1 MITIKTKEEIE
12 TLRQGG
18 KILANV
24 IEKIA
29 KEIRIGTTTGQIEDM
44 ACDLIKKASARPS
57 FKGYKSDLERKE
69 FPTALC
75 ISINNQ
81 VVHTPALPSRRLMP
95 GDIVGIDLGI
105 EYPSYAEASEG
116 KPFNE
121 ARRGFYTDMA
131 VTIPVG
137 KISAEAKKLI
147 KATKKSLDMAI
158 AEVKPGNHLSDIG
171 RAVQNYIESQG
182 FSVVRDLVGHGVGY
196 AVHEDPQIPNFIVK
210 NGKFEDAELKPGM
223 VLAIEPMV
231 NLGSPEIKSMPDGFT
246 IETLDG
252 GLSAHFEHTV
262 VVTDNGREVLTKI

>member
-1 MITIKTKEEIE
+1 
-12 TLRQGG
+12 
-18 KILANV
+18 
-24 IEKIA
+24 
-29 KEIRIGTTTGQIEDM
+29 M
-44 ACDLIKKASARPS
+44 ACDLIKKAGARPS

-75 ISINNQ
+75 VSINNQ
-81 VVHTPALPSRRLMP
+81 VVHAPSLPSRRLAA

-105 EYPSYAEASEG
+105 EYPFENGE
-116 KPFNE
+116 K
-121 ARRGFYTDMA
+121 GFYTDMA

-147 KATKKSLDMAI
+147 KATKKSLGMAI

-171 RAVQNYIESQG
+171 RAVQNCIESQG

-210 NGKFEDAELKPGM
+210 NGKFEDAELKPRM

-231 NLGSPEIKSMPDGFT
+231 NAGSPEIKSMPDGFT

-252 GLSAHFEHTV
+252 CLSAHFEHTV
-262 VVTDNGREVLTKI
+262 AVTDGGCEVLTEL